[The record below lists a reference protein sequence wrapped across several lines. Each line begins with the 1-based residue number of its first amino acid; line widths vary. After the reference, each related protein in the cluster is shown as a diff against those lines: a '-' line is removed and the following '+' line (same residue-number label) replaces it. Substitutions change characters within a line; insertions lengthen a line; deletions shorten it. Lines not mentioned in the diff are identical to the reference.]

1 MNRLRA
7 AHTPVISTVRKSVEV
22 IEQRSKIK
30 HSPKGSI
37 KRRMIPMSKKLRIG
51 VIGAGRI
58 GKLHANN
65 LASRVPN
72 AELAAISDV
81 YEPAAKELAEKL
93 GVPAYY
99 NDYHKILEDP
109 TIDAVFI
116 CSSTDTHSPIS
127 MEAAKAGKHIFC
139 EKPIDHDIDKIRPVL
154 EEVKKAGVRYQ
165 VGFNRR
171 FDRNF
176 KHVHDVVQAGG
187 IGDVQIVKVT
197 SRDPEA
203 PPLSYVKVS
212 GGIFVDMTI
221 HDFDMVRYLSGSEV
235 EEVSAVGAC
244 LVNPEIGKAG
254 DVDTCI
260 ITLKFA
266 NGALGVIDNSRQ
278 AVYGYDQ
285 RIEVFGSKGC
295 ITADNETPNNTTLY
309 TADAVTKEKPLW
321 FFLER
326 YNDAFITEEC
336 AFVESC
342 LNGTDTVVGAFDGLQ
357 PVLIAIAAKESCEKG
372 GVPVKVMK

>member
-1 MNRLRA
+1 M
-7 AHTPVISTVRKSVEV
+7 STD
-22 IEQRSKIK
+22 
-30 HSPKGSI
+30 
-37 KRRMIPMSKKLRIG
+37 KKLKIG
-51 VIGAGRI
+51 IIGAGRI

-65 LASRVPN
+65 LAYRVPG

-93 GVPAYY
+93 GVSFYTS
-99 NDYHKILEDP
+99 DYHKVLADP
-109 TIDAVFI
+109 SIDAVFI

-127 MEAAKAGKHIFC
+127 IEAAKAGKHIFC
-139 EKPIDHDIDKIRPVL
+139 EKPIDHDLDKIRTVL
-154 EEVKKAGVRYQ
+154 EEVKKAGVKYQ

-171 FDRNF
+171 FDKNF

-187 IGDVQIVKVT
+187 IGDVHIVKVT

-235 EEVSAVGAC
+235 EEVSAFGAC

-309 TADAVTKEKPLW
+309 TKEAVTKEKPLW

-326 YNDAFITEEC
+326 YNDAFNVEEC
-336 AFVESC
+336 AFIDSC
-342 LNGTDTVVGAFDGLQ
+342 LNDKDTVVGAFDGLQ

>member
-1 MNRLRA
+1 
-7 AHTPVISTVRKSVEV
+7 
-22 IEQRSKIK
+22 
-30 HSPKGSI
+30 
-37 KRRMIPMSKKLRIG
+37 MSKKLRIG
-51 VIGAGRI
+51 IIGAGRI

-65 LASRVPN
+65 LVSRVKD

-81 YEPAAKELAEKL
+81 YEPAAKDLAEKL
-93 GVPAYY
+93 GVANYY
-99 NDYHKILEDP
+99 SDYHKILEDP

-116 CSSTDTHSPIS
+116 CSSTNTHSPIS
-127 MEAAKAGKHIFC
+127 IEAAQAGKHIFC
-139 EKPIDHDIDKIRPVL
+139 EKPIDHDLDKIKKVL
-154 EEVKKAGVRYQ
+154 DEVKKAGVKYQ

-176 KHVHDVVQAGG
+176 SHVHDVVKNGG

-235 EEVSAVGAC
+235 TEVSAFGAC
-244 LVNPEIGKAG
+244 LVNPEIAKAG

-260 ITLKFA
+260 ITLRFA

-295 ITADNETPNNTTLY
+295 ITADNETPNNTTYY
-309 TADAVTKEKPLW
+309 TADGVMKEKPLW

-326 YNDAFITEEC
+326 YNDAFIAEEN
-336 AFVESC
+336 AFVEAC
-342 LNGTDTVVGAFDGLQ
+342 LNNTDTAVGAFDGLQ

-372 GVPVKVMK
+372 GIPVKVNK

>member
-1 MNRLRA
+1 
-7 AHTPVISTVRKSVEV
+7 
-22 IEQRSKIK
+22 
-30 HSPKGSI
+30 
-37 KRRMIPMSKKLRIG
+37 MSKKLKIG
-51 VIGAGRI
+51 IIGAGRI

-65 LASRVPN
+65 LVNRVPD
-72 AELAAISDV
+72 AELVAISDV
-81 YEPAAKELAEKL
+81 YAPAAKELAEKL
-93 GVPAYY
+93 NVPNWYD
-99 NDYHKILEDP
+99 DYHKILENPDVE
-109 TIDAVFI
+109 AVFI

-127 MEAAKAGKHIFC
+127 IEAARAGKHIFC
-139 EKPIDHDIDKIRPVL
+139 EKPIDHDLDKIKVVL
-154 EEVKKAGVRYQ
+154 EEVKKAGVKYQ

-176 KHVHDVVQAGG
+176 KHVHEVVQSGG

-235 EEVSAVGAC
+235 TEVSAVGAC
-244 LVNPEIGKAG
+244 LVDPEIGAAG

-260 ITLKFA
+260 ITLRFA

-309 TADAVTKEKPLW
+309 TAEGVTKEKPLW

-326 YNDAFITEEC
+326 YNDAFIAEEN
-336 AFVESC
+336 AFVDAC
-342 LNGTDTVVGAFDGLQ
+342 LNDHPTAVGAFDGLQ
-357 PVLIAIAAKESCEKG
+357 PVRIAIAAKESCEKG
-372 GVPVKVMK
+372 GVPVKVQA

>member
-1 MNRLRA
+1 
-7 AHTPVISTVRKSVEV
+7 
-22 IEQRSKIK
+22 
-30 HSPKGSI
+30 
-37 KRRMIPMSKKLRIG
+37 MSKKLRIG
-51 VIGAGRI
+51 IIGAGRI

-65 LASRVPN
+65 LVSRVKD
-72 AELAAISDV
+72 AELVAVSDV
-81 YEPAAKELAEKL
+81 YEPAAKDLAEKL
-93 GVPAYY
+93 GIANYY
-99 NDYHKILEDP
+99 SDYHKILEDP

-127 MEAAKAGKHIFC
+127 IEAARAGKHIFC
-139 EKPIDHDIDKIRPVL
+139 EKPIDHDLDKIKVVL
-154 EEVKKAGVRYQ
+154 EEVKKAGVKYQ

-176 KHVHDVVQAGG
+176 SHVHDVVKNGG

-235 EEVSAVGAC
+235 TEVSAFGAC
-244 LVNPEIGKAG
+244 LVNPEIAAAG

-260 ITLKFA
+260 ITLRFA

-295 ITADNETPNNTTLY
+295 ITADNETPNNTTYY
-309 TADAVTKEKPLW
+309 TADGVMKEKPLW

-326 YNDAFITEEC
+326 YNDAFIAEEN
-336 AFVESC
+336 AFVEAC
-342 LNGTDTVVGAFDGLQ
+342 LNNTDTAVGAYDGLQ

-372 GVPVKVMK
+372 GIPVKVNQ

>member
-1 MNRLRA
+1 
-7 AHTPVISTVRKSVEV
+7 
-22 IEQRSKIK
+22 
-30 HSPKGSI
+30 
-37 KRRMIPMSKKLRIG
+37 MSKKLRIG

-65 LASRVPN
+65 LVNRVPN

-81 YEPAAKELAEKL
+81 YLPAAQELAEKL

-99 NDYHKILEDP
+99 DDYHKILDDP
-109 TIDAVFI
+109 SIDAVFI
-116 CSSTDTHSPIS
+116 CSSTNTHSPIS
-127 MEAAKAGKHIFC
+127 IEAAKAGKNIFC
-139 EKPIDHDIDKIRPVL
+139 EKPIDHDLDKILPVL
-154 EEVKKAGVRYQ
+154 EEVKKAGVKYQ

-176 KHVHDVVQAGG
+176 KHVHDVVKNGG
-187 IGDVQIVKVT
+187 IGDVHIVKVT

-244 LVNPEIGKAG
+244 LVNPEIGEAG

-260 ITLKFA
+260 ITLKFK

-295 ITADNETPNNTTLY
+295 ITAENETPNNTTLY

-326 YNDAFITEEC
+326 YNDAFIAEEC
-336 AFVESC
+336 AFVDAC
-342 LNGTDTVVGAFDGLQ
+342 LNDTDTAVGAFDGLQ

-372 GVPVKVMK
+372 GVPVKVKL

>member
-1 MNRLRA
+1 
-7 AHTPVISTVRKSVEV
+7 
-22 IEQRSKIK
+22 
-30 HSPKGSI
+30 
-37 KRRMIPMSKKLRIG
+37 MSRKLRIG

-58 GKLHANN
+58 GKLHSNN
-65 LASRVPN
+65 LVTRVPN
-72 AELAAISDV
+72 AELAAVSDV
-81 YEPAAKELAEKL
+81 YEPAAQELAEKL
-93 GVPAYY
+93 GVPNYY

-127 MEAAKAGKHIFC
+127 IEAAKAGKHIFC
-139 EKPIDHDIDKIRPVL
+139 EKPIDHDLDKIKAVL
-154 EEVKKAGVRYQ
+154 EEVRKAGVKYQ

-176 KHVHDVVQAGG
+176 KHVHEVVQNGG

-244 LVNPEIGKAG
+244 LVNPEIGQAG

-309 TADAVTKEKPLW
+309 TADGVQKEKPLW

-326 YNDAFITEEC
+326 YNDAFIAEENS
-336 AFVESC
+336 FVDAC
-342 LNGTDTVVGAFDGLQ
+342 LNGTDTAVGAFDGLQ

>member
-1 MNRLRA
+1 
-7 AHTPVISTVRKSVEV
+7 
-22 IEQRSKIK
+22 
-30 HSPKGSI
+30 
-37 KRRMIPMSKKLRIG
+37 MSKKLRVA

-65 LASRVPN
+65 LKSRVPN
-72 AELAAISDV
+72 VELVAVSDV
-81 YEPAAKELAEKL
+81 YEPAAKELAETL
-93 GVPAYY
+93 GIPFFT
-99 NDYHKILEDP
+99 NDYKKVIADP
-109 TIDAVFI
+109 NVDAIFI

-127 MEAAKAGKHIFC
+127 IEAARAGKHIFC
-139 EKPIDHDIDKIRPVL
+139 EKPIDHDLDKIREVL
-154 EEVKKAGVRYQ
+154 NEVKKAGVKYQ

-176 KHVHDVVQAGG
+176 KRVHEAVKSGSL
-187 IGDVQIVKVT
+187 GDVHIVKVT

-203 PPLSYVKVS
+203 PPISYVKVS

-235 EEVSAVGAC
+235 EEVSAFGAC

-254 DVDTCI
+254 DVDTCVI
-260 ITLKFA
+260 MLKFA
-266 NGALGVIDNSRQ
+266 NGALGIIDNSRQ

-285 RIEVFGSKGC
+285 RVEVFGSKGC

-309 TADAVTKEKPLW
+309 TVDGVTSEKPLW

-326 YNDAFITEEC
+326 YNEAYINEEC
-336 AFVESC
+336 EFVEAC
-342 LNGTDTVVGAFDGLQ
+342 LNGTETPVGAFDGLQ

-372 GVPVKVMK
+372 GIPVKVMK

>member
-1 MNRLRA
+1 MN
-7 AHTPVISTVRKSVEV
+7 
-22 IEQRSKIK
+22 
-30 HSPKGSI
+30 G
-37 KRRMIPMSKKLRIG
+37 KLKIG

-58 GKLHANN
+58 GKLHSNN
-65 LASRVPN
+65 LANRVPN
-72 AELAAISDV
+72 AQLMCISDV
-81 YEPAAKELAEKL
+81 YEPAAKAQAEQL
-93 GVPAYY
+93 GIAYTT
-99 NDYHKILEDP
+99 DYHDILNDP
-109 TIDAVFI
+109 AIDAVFI

-127 MEAAKAGKHIFC
+127 IEAAKAGKHIFC
-139 EKPIDHDIDKIRPVL
+139 EKPIDHDLDKIKAVL
-154 EEVKKAGVRYQ
+154 EEVKKAGVKYQ

-176 KHVHDVVQAGG
+176 KHVHDVVKNGG
-187 IGDVQIVKVT
+187 VGDVQIVKVT

-203 PPLSYVKVS
+203 PPISYVKGS

-235 EEVSAVGAC
+235 EEVSTFGAC
-244 LVNPEIGKAG
+244 LVDPEIGKAG

-260 ITLKFA
+260 INLRFR

-295 ITADNETPNNTTLY
+295 ITADNETANNTTYY
-309 TADAVTKEKPLW
+309 TADGVMKEKPLW

-326 YNDAFITEEC
+326 YNDAFIQEETE
-336 AFVESC
+336 FVKAC
-342 LNGTDTVVGAFDGLQ
+342 LEDTETPVGSFDGLQ
-357 PVLIAIAAKESCEKG
+357 PVRIAIAAKKSWELG
-372 GVPVKVMK
+372 GVPVKVEK

>member
-1 MNRLRA
+1 MN
-7 AHTPVISTVRKSVEV
+7 
-22 IEQRSKIK
+22 
-30 HSPKGSI
+30 G
-37 KRRMIPMSKKLRIG
+37 KLRIG

-58 GKLHANN
+58 GKLHSNN
-65 LASRVPN
+65 LANRVPN
-72 AELAAISDV
+72 AQLVCISDV
-81 YEPAAKELAEKL
+81 YEPAAKAQAEKL
-93 GVPAYY
+93 GIAYTT
-99 NDYHKILEDP
+99 DYHDILNDP

-127 MEAAKAGKHIFC
+127 IEAAKAGKHIFC
-139 EKPIDHDIDKIRPVL
+139 EKPIDHDLDKIKAVL
-154 EEVKKAGVRYQ
+154 EEVKKSGVKYQ

-176 KHVHDVVQAGG
+176 KHVHDVVKNGG
-187 IGDVQIVKVT
+187 IGDVHIVKVT

-203 PPLSYVKVS
+203 PPISYVKVS

-235 EEVSAVGAC
+235 DEVSTFGAC
-244 LVNPEIGKAG
+244 LVDPEIGKAG

-260 ITLKFA
+260 INLKFA

-285 RIEVFGSKGC
+285 RIEVFGSKGM
-295 ITADNETPNNTTLY
+295 ISAENETPNNTTYY
-309 TADAVTKEKPLW
+309 TADGVYREKPLW

-326 YNDAFITEEC
+326 YNDAFIQEETE
-336 AFVESC
+336 FVKAC
-342 LNGTDTVVGAFDGLQ
+342 LEDTETPVGSFDGLQ
-357 PVLIAIAAKESCEKG
+357 PVRIAIAAKKSWELG
-372 GVPVKVMK
+372 GVPVKVEK

>member
-1 MNRLRA
+1 
-7 AHTPVISTVRKSVEV
+7 
-22 IEQRSKIK
+22 
-30 HSPKGSI
+30 
-37 KRRMIPMSKKLRIG
+37 MSKKLKIG
-51 VIGAGRI
+51 IIGAGRI

-65 LASRVPN
+65 LVNRVPD
-72 AELAAISDV
+72 AELIAISDV
-81 YEPAAKELAEKL
+81 YAPAAKELAEKL
-93 GVPAYY
+93 NVPNWYD
-99 NDYHKILEDP
+99 DYHKILENPDVE
-109 TIDAVFI
+109 AVFI

-127 MEAAKAGKHIFC
+127 IEAARAGKHIFC
-139 EKPIDHDIDKIRPVL
+139 EKPIDHDLDKIKVVL
-154 EEVKKAGVRYQ
+154 EEVEKAGVKYQ

-176 KHVHDVVQAGG
+176 KHVHEVVQNGG

-235 EEVSAVGAC
+235 TEVSAVGAC
-244 LVNPEIGKAG
+244 LVNPEIGAAG

-260 ITLKFA
+260 ITLRFA

-309 TADAVTKEKPLW
+309 TADGVTKEKPLW

-326 YNDAFITEEC
+326 YNDAFIAEEN
-336 AFVESC
+336 AFVDAC
-342 LNGTDTVVGAFDGLQ
+342 LNDHPTAVGAFDGLQ
-357 PVLIAIAAKESCEKG
+357 PVRIAIAAKESCEKG
-372 GVPVKVMK
+372 GVPVKVAH

>member
-1 MNRLRA
+1 MDK
-7 AHTPVISTVRKSVEV
+7 V
-22 IEQRSKIK
+22 
-30 HSPKGSI
+30 
-37 KRRMIPMSKKLRIG
+37 LRIG

-65 LASRVPN
+65 LVNRVPN
-72 AELAAISDV
+72 AKVEAISDV
-81 YEPAAKELAEKL
+81 NFKAAKELALKL
-93 GVPAYY
+93 GVEKVYDNY
-99 NDYHKILEDP
+99 DKILNDP
-109 TIDAVFI
+109 DVDAVFI
-116 CSSTDTHSPIS
+116 CASTDMHSPIS
-127 MEAAKAGKHIFC
+127 IAAAKAGKHIFC
-139 EKPIDHDIDKIRPVL
+139 EKPIDHDLQKIEEVL
-154 EEVKKAGVRYQ
+154 KEVKKAGVKYQ

-176 KHVHDVVQAGG
+176 KHVRDVVKAGG
-187 IGDVQIVKVT
+187 VGDVQIVKVT

-203 PPLSYVKVS
+203 PPLSYVRVS

-235 EEVSAVGAC
+235 TEVSVFGAG
-244 LVNPEIGKAG
+244 LVNPDIVKEG

-260 ITLKFA
+260 IMLRFK

-295 ITADNETPNNTTLY
+295 ITADNEKANNTVLY
-309 TADAVTKEKPLW
+309 TEQAVTSEKPLW

-326 YNDAFITEEC
+326 YNDAFIEEVRG
-336 AFVESC
+336 FVDAC
-342 LNGTDTVVGAFDGLQ
+342 LNDGETLVGAYDGLQ
-357 PVLIAIAAKESCEKG
+357 PVKIAIAAKKSCELG
-372 GVPVKVMK
+372 GVPVKVED

>member
-1 MNRLRA
+1 
-7 AHTPVISTVRKSVEV
+7 
-22 IEQRSKIK
+22 
-30 HSPKGSI
+30 
-37 KRRMIPMSKKLRIG
+37 MSKKLRIG
-51 VIGAGRI
+51 IIGAGRI

-65 LASRVPN
+65 LTSRVPN

-93 GVPAYY
+93 NVPNYY

-109 TIDAVFI
+109 SIDAVFI

-127 MEAAKAGKHIFC
+127 IEAARAGKHIFC
-139 EKPIDHDIDKIRPVL
+139 EKPIDHDLDKIKAVL
-154 EEVKKAGVRYQ
+154 EEVRKAGVKYQ

-176 KHVHDVVQAGG
+176 KHVHEVVQSGG

-235 EEVSAVGAC
+235 TEVSAVGAC
-244 LVNPEIGKAG
+244 LVNPEIGQAG

-309 TADAVTKEKPLW
+309 TADGVTKEKPLW

-326 YNDAFITEEC
+326 YNDAFIAEEN
-336 AFVESC
+336 AFVDAC
-342 LNGTDTVVGAFDGLQ
+342 LNGTDTAVGAFDGLQ

-372 GVPVKVMK
+372 GVPVKVAH

>member
-1 MNRLRA
+1 
-7 AHTPVISTVRKSVEV
+7 
-22 IEQRSKIK
+22 
-30 HSPKGSI
+30 
-37 KRRMIPMSKKLRIG
+37 MSKKLKIG
-51 VIGAGRI
+51 IIGAGRI

-65 LASRVPN
+65 LVNRVPD
-72 AELAAISDV
+72 AELVAVSDV
-81 YEPAAKELAEKL
+81 YAPAAKELAEKL
-93 GVPAYY
+93 NIPKWYD
-99 NDYHKILEDP
+99 DYRRILEDRD
-109 TIDAVFI
+109 IDAVFI

-127 MEAAKAGKHIFC
+127 IEAARAGKHIFC
-139 EKPIDHDIDKIRPVL
+139 EKPIDHDLDKIKVVL
-154 EEVKKAGVRYQ
+154 DEVERAGVKYQ

-176 KHVHDVVQAGG
+176 KHVHEVVQNGG

-235 EEVSAVGAC
+235 TEVSAVGAC
-244 LVNPEIGKAG
+244 LVNPEIGEAG

-260 ITLKFA
+260 ITLRFA

-309 TADAVTKEKPLW
+309 TADGVTKEKPLW

-326 YNDAFITEEC
+326 YNDAFIAEEN
-336 AFVESC
+336 AFVDAC
-342 LNGTDTVVGAFDGLQ
+342 LNDHPTAVGAFDGLQ
-357 PVLIAIAAKESCEKG
+357 PVRIAIAAKESCEKG
-372 GVPVKVMK
+372 GVPVKVAH

>member
-1 MNRLRA
+1 
-7 AHTPVISTVRKSVEV
+7 
-22 IEQRSKIK
+22 
-30 HSPKGSI
+30 
-37 KRRMIPMSKKLRIG
+37 MSKKLKIG
-51 VIGAGRI
+51 IIGAGRI

-65 LASRVPN
+65 LVNRVPD
-72 AELAAISDV
+72 AELVAVSDV
-81 YEPAAKELAEKL
+81 YAPAAKELAEKL
-93 GVPAYY
+93 NIPKWYD
-99 NDYHKILEDP
+99 DYRRILEDRD
-109 TIDAVFI
+109 IDAVFI

-127 MEAAKAGKHIFC
+127 IEAARAGKHIFC
-139 EKPIDHDIDKIRPVL
+139 EKPIDHDLDKIKVVL
-154 EEVKKAGVRYQ
+154 DEVERAGVKYQ

-176 KHVHDVVQAGG
+176 KHVHEVVQNGG

-235 EEVSAVGAC
+235 TEVSAVGAC
-244 LVNPEIGKAG
+244 LVNPEIGEAG

-260 ITLKFA
+260 ITLRFA

-309 TADAVTKEKPLW
+309 TADGVTKETPLW

-326 YNDAFITEEC
+326 YNDAFIAEEN
-336 AFVESC
+336 AFVDAC
-342 LNGTDTVVGAFDGLQ
+342 LNDHPTAVGAFDGLQ
-357 PVLIAIAAKESCEKG
+357 PVRIAIAAKESCEKG
-372 GVPVKVMK
+372 GVPVKVAH

>member
-1 MNRLRA
+1 
-7 AHTPVISTVRKSVEV
+7 
-22 IEQRSKIK
+22 
-30 HSPKGSI
+30 
-37 KRRMIPMSKKLRIG
+37 MSKKLRIG
-51 VIGAGRI
+51 IIGAGRI

-65 LASRVPN
+65 LVSRVKD
-72 AELAAISDV
+72 AELVAVSDV
-81 YEPAAKELAEKL
+81 YEPAAKDLVEKL
-93 GVPAYY
+93 GIANYY
-99 NDYHKILEDP
+99 SDYHKILEDP
-109 TIDAVFI
+109 TIEAVFI

-127 MEAAKAGKHIFC
+127 IEAARAGKHIFC
-139 EKPIDHDIDKIRPVL
+139 EKPIDHDLDKIKVVL
-154 EEVKKAGVRYQ
+154 EEVKKAGVKYQ

-176 KHVHDVVQAGG
+176 SHVHDVVKNGG

-235 EEVSAVGAC
+235 TEVSAFGAC
-244 LVNPEIGKAG
+244 LVNPEIAAAG

-260 ITLKFA
+260 ITLRFA

-295 ITADNETPNNTTLY
+295 ITADNETPKNTTYY
-309 TADAVTKEKPLW
+309 TADGVMKEKPLW

-326 YNDAFITEEC
+326 YNDAFIAEEN
-336 AFVESC
+336 AFVEAC
-342 LNGTDTVVGAFDGLQ
+342 LNNTDTAVGAFDGLQ

-372 GVPVKVMK
+372 GIPVKVNQ